1 MSGVVLR
8 AVLVRKATMRTII
21 VLRITILIE
30 FLIVSTVY
38 LSLHSLDASI
48 ISILTSNLPSNDD
61 VASGVFLTYGFSVLI
76 AWLFGLKSIPF
87 LLMPAMWIYSWP
99 NDSSNFWVLAAHEPV
114 LSILI
119 LHLAFIAA
127 RKLGLRVASGV
138 VGFNWRHIMLCGFAT
153 AVICASI
160 SSLISGGSWA
170 QLTSSSLDAIIGQV
184 VFFALL
190 LIDYRLLRLSP
201 QRIVTAPK
209 TNPA

>member
-1 MSGVVLR
+1 
-8 AVLVRKATMRTII
+8 MRTII

-99 NDSSNFWVLAAHEPV
+99 NDSSNFWVLSAH
-114 LSILI
+114 
-119 LHLAFIAA
+119 
-127 RKLGLRVASGV
+127 
-138 VGFNWRHIMLCGFAT
+138 
-153 AVICASI
+153 
-160 SSLISGGSWA
+160 
-170 QLTSSSLDAIIGQV
+170 
-184 VFFALL
+184 
-190 LIDYRLLRLSP
+190 
-201 QRIVTAPK
+201 
-209 TNPA
+209 

>member
-87 LLMPAMWIYSWP
+87 LLMPAMLIYSWP

-119 LHLAFIAA
+119 LPFAFIAA

-138 VGFNWRHIMLCGFAT
+138 VGFNWRHIMLCW
-153 AVICASI
+153 V
-160 SSLISGGSWA
+160 
-170 QLTSSSLDAIIGQV
+170 AI
-184 VFFALL
+184 
-190 LIDYRLLRLSP
+190 
-201 QRIVTAPK
+201 
-209 TNPA
+209 